1 MMSRYYNY
9 RTGMLIFLMSL
20 IAFIVLMLT
29 FYYNEAMMGNTPQ
42 AWRYIILGFFEAML
56 LIPLVLYVIGNRK
69 SLKHAFRIRP
79 LPPGSFRDILFTA
92 VGMFFL
98 VELVNIAMRGL
109 FHVDPAGAEHLRVL
123 YPLNFILLFIVTVVV
138 TPVVEEA
145 VFRGYL
151 LRVMFRNKYSPF
163 LAILLS
169 SLLFTFSHLSYWNA
183 PAVFLAGMV
192 LGYIAYKFYS
202 IIPCIIIHA
211 VFNLM
216 VLIDINIPQIRENIL
231 YAKSF
236 VVWAVMAGG
245 ILMLLMGLLNIR
257 QNVHIHRK
265 RRHEKEGSR
274 L

>member
-9 RTGMLIFLMSL
+9 KTGMLIFLMSL

-42 AWRYIILGFFEAML
+42 AWRYIILGGFEAML
-56 LIPLVLYVIGNRK
+56 LLPLVLYVIGNKK
-69 SLKHAFRIRP
+69 SLKHTFRIRP
-79 LPPGSFRDILFTA
+79 LPQGSFRDILFTA
-92 VGMFFL
+92 IGMFFL
-98 VELVNIAMRGL
+98 AELVNIAMRGI
-109 FHVDPAGAEHLRVL
+109 FHVDPAAGEHLRVL
-123 YPLNFILLFIVTVVV
+123 YPLNFVLLFIVTVVV

-151 LRVMFRNKYSPF
+151 LRVMLRNKYRPF

-169 SLLFTFSHLSYWNA
+169 SLIFTFSHLSYWNA
-183 PAVFLAGMV
+183 PAVFLAGMI
-192 LGYIAYKFYS
+192 LGYVAYKFYS

-236 VVWAVMAGG
+236 VVWVVMAGG

-257 QNVHIHRK
+257 QNIHIHRK

-274 L
+274 I